1 MCAMGG
7 GAPDP
12 PATEYR
18 KTTMPGI
25 ESVLSPAPVLVV
37 PRGAWLAALG
47 IATNWR
53 PSRLPREPRVTRY
66 VNLLEGRRHSLVVDD
81 ELIGDS
87 IPFEQRLRLRYQ
99 LPHLASVDG
108 GGTDDFG
115 DQLAA

>member
-1 MCAMGG
+1 MCAMR
-7 GAPDP
+7 GAAPAP
-12 PATEYR
+12 PVTEYR
-18 KTTMPGI
+18 KTTMPVI

-53 PSRLPREPRVTRY
+53 PSRLLREARGTRY
-66 VNLLEGRRHSLVVDD
+66 VSLLEGRRHSPVVDD
-81 ELIGDS
+81 ELINDS
-87 IPFEQRLRLRYQ
+87 HPFEQRLRLRYQ
-99 LPHLASVDG
+99 RPHLASVDG